1 MSSLVIPVK
10 AGLHKSSRVILML
23 TKIIVPVSCIVVA
36 MKYFNILEPLA
47 LFFAPAMALLG
58 LPGEAAL
65 VLVFG
70 FFSSVYAAIG
80 VMTTLSLTPA
90 EITTLAIMI
99 GISHELFI
107 ESAIASHTGLKMPAA
122 MALRISASIVA
133 GITLNVIFN
142 VVLGV

>member
-1 MSSLVIPVK
+1 MSSLVVPVK

-23 TKIIVPVSCIVVA
+23 TKIVVPVSCVVVS

-47 LFFAPAMALLG
+47 AFFAPAMSLLG

-70 FFSSVYAAIG
+70 FFSSVYAALG
-80 VMTTLSLTPA
+80 VMTTLSLTSA
-90 EITTLAIMI
+90 EITTLAVMI
-99 GISHELFI
+99 GISHELFM
-107 ESAIASHTGLKMPAA
+107 ESAISSHTGLRMPMA
-122 MALRISASIVA
+122 MALRLTASILA
-133 GITLNVIFN
+133 GLTLNVIFN